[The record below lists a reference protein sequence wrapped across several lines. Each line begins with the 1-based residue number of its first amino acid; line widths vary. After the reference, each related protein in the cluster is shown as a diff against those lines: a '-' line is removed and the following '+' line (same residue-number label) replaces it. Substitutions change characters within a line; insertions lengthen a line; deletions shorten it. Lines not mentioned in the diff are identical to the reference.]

1 MLGVFGILAAS
12 CEKDLEPAL
21 PQENPQGPIV
31 SVNDVV
37 SVPAGVLAGDSHSLD
52 LNNYNT
58 PNAQILIMGPAE
70 TVNLP
75 EGSVITYKIEFSNT
89 DSFEKSRTID
99 APKGETSETENN
111 YYVSAEQWNDAHL
124 YLFGKSPKVKQMHYR
139 VYAYLNLEESDY
151 LIGDKEN
158 PYVASG
164 VIDETCID
172 SGFVIEDAYYF
183 LSNAT
188 TWQLT
193 EAAPFKFY
201 HNPEVSPYD
210 DPVFTY
216 VFNLSQE
223 VLDTNGGGCWW
234 KIAPQSALDSNS
246 EDTVLGP
253 EIDGDTAS
261 EGMLTAD
268 NPGAGKITEA
278 GRYEVTINM
287 ETMAYTV
294 KLLANVIYV
303 VGQPNGWN
311 IDNDALYLS
320 ETAKESNIYS
330 GVLKVDAGQ
339 FMFRFYSQL
348 GDWGKGSIGS
358 QNADASLDI
367 AFTDGIYEGDIYQG
381 GVNCTEGKGNWNV
394 PDWEGG
400 AVEITLDL
408 NANKIKMTKA
418 SVNSGIYIRGD
429 LNSWN
434 AEDAYEFILTD
445 KVSTWEI
452 ADVSI
457 SAGTQFKV
465 ADANWGDVNLG
476 AGADP
481 IVTAGVACPLAQG
494 SNDNLQMGADFTG
507 KAVLKKSG
515 DSYTLT
521 LEIK

>member
-21 PQENPQGPIV
+21 PQVNPQGPIV

-37 SVPAGVLAGDSHSLD
+37 SVPAGVLAGTSHSLN
-52 LNNYNT
+52 LNDYNT
-58 PNAQILIMGPAE
+58 PDAQILVMGPAE

-75 EGSVITYKIEFSNT
+75 EGSAISYKIELSNT
-89 DSFEKSRTID
+89 DSFEKSRTLD
-99 APKGETSETENN
+99 APRGETADTEDN
-111 YYVSAEQWNDAHL
+111 YYVNAAEWNDAHL

-139 VYAYLNLEESDY
+139 VLAYLDLDGSDY
-151 LIGDKEN
+151 LIGNKEN

-183 LSNAT
+183 LSSAT
-188 TWQLT
+188 TWKLN

-201 HNPEVSPYD
+201 HNPDVSPYD

-216 VFNLSQE
+216 VFTVSQE
-223 VLDTNGGGCWW
+223 VLDANGGGCWW
-234 KIAPQSALDSNS
+234 KIAPQSALDSDS
-246 EDTVLGP
+246 EATVLGP
-253 EIDGDTAS
+253 ETDGDTEP

-268 NPGAGKITEA
+268 KPGAGKISEA

-287 ETMAYTV
+287 ETMVYTV

-303 VGQPNGWN
+303 VGQPNGWS
-311 IDNDALYLS
+311 IDNDALFLS
-320 ETAKESNIYS
+320 ETSKESNIYS

-348 GDWGKGSIGS
+348 GEWDKGSIGS
-358 QNADASLDI
+358 LDEDNNLNI
-367 AFTDGIYEGDIYQG
+367 SFTDGVFEGDIYQR
-381 GVNCTEGKGNWNV
+381 GVNCTIGKGNWND

-408 NANKIKMTKA
+408 NTNKIKMVKT
-418 SVNSGIYIRGD
+418 SVDSGIFLRGGM
-429 LNSWN
+429 NGWG
-434 AEDAYEFILTD
+434 ADAAYQFILSD

-452 ADVSI
+452 ADVTI
-457 SAGTQFKV
+457 DAGTEFKV
-465 ADANWGDVNLG
+465 ADANCGDVNLG
-476 AGADP
+476 AGGDP
-481 IVTAGVACPLAQG
+481 TVTAGVPCPLAQG
-494 SNDNLQMGADFTG
+494 SNDNLKMGADFTG
-507 KAVLKKSG
+507 KAVLTKSG
-515 DSYTLT
+515 GEYTLT
-521 LEIK
+521 LEAK